1 MIHQST
7 DKKNRFILLIIA
19 FLFLNTINT
28 KDKNFIFG
36 NVENVKVVGL
46 ESHLNDVIKEKL
58 KYLKDQ
64 EILSINKKILSKK
77 ISNYNYIE
85 NFKVF
90 KLYPDNLVL
99 TLKQTTFLASTLK
112 QNKKYLIGSNAKL
125 IDYDIFLNHNDLP
138 TIYGN
143 FKPEDFIILKNK
155 IKNSPLEFNNIE
167 NFFFYP
173 SFRWDIENK
182 NNITIKLPYK
192 NIDDALIQAKK
203 IIDNNNL
210 EGDTIDLRIK
220 NQVILSNE

>member
-7 DKKNRFILLIIA
+7 DKRNNFIFLIIT
-19 FLFLNTINT
+19 FLFLSTVNIKN
-28 KDKNFIFG
+28 KNFIFG
-36 NVENVKVVGL
+36 NVKVIKVIGL
-46 ESHLNDVIKEKL
+46 DHHLNKSIKENL
-58 KYLKDQ
+58 KYLNDK
-64 EILSINKKILSKK
+64 EILSINKEELSKK
-77 ISNYNYIE
+77 ISSYNYIE
-85 NFKVF
+85 NFKVS

-112 QNKKYLIGSNAKL
+112 QNKKYLIGTNAKL
-125 IDYDIFLNHNDLP
+125 IDYDIFANHNDLP

-155 IKNSPLEFNNIE
+155 IKNSPLEYNNII

-192 NIDDALIQAKK
+192 NIDEALIQAKK
-203 IIDNNNL
+203 IIDSNNL

>member
-7 DKKNRFILLIIA
+7 DKKNNFIFLIIA
-19 FLFLNTINT
+19 FLFLSTVNI
-28 KDKNFIFG
+28 KDKNLIFG
-36 NVENVKVVGL
+36 NVEAIKVIGL
-46 ESHLNDVIKEKL
+46 DHHLNKSIKENL
-58 KYLKDQ
+58 KYLNDK
-64 EILSINKKILSKK
+64 EILSINKEELSKK
-77 ISNYNYIE
+77 ISSYNYIE
-85 NFKVF
+85 NFKVS

-112 QNKKYLIGSNAKL
+112 QNKKYLIGTNAKL
-125 IDYDIFLNHNDLP
+125 IDHDIFANHNDLP

-143 FKPEDFIILKNK
+143 FKPEDFILLKNK
-155 IKNSPLEFNNIE
+155 IKNSPLEYNNII

-192 NIDDALIQAKK
+192 NIDEALIQAKK
-203 IIDNNNL
+203 IIDSNNL

>member
-1 MIHQST
+1 MIHQSK
-7 DKKNRFILLIIA
+7 DKKKNFILLIIA
-19 FLFLNTINT
+19 FLFLNTINI
-28 KDKNFIFG
+28 KNKNFIFG
-36 NVENVKVVGL
+36 NIEDIKVIGL
-46 ESHLNDVIKEKL
+46 DHHLNKSVKENL
-58 KYLKDQ
+58 KYLNDR
-64 EILSINKKILSKK
+64 EILSINKEELSKQ

-85 NFKVF
+85 NFKVS
-90 KLYPDNLVL
+90 KLYPHNLIL

-112 QNKKYLIGSNAKL
+112 QNKKYLIGSNSKL
-125 IDYDIFLNHNDLP
+125 IDYDIFSNHNDLP

-143 FKPEDFIILKNK
+143 FKIEDFIILKNK
-155 IKNSPLEFNNIE
+155 IKNSPLEFNNIK

-192 NIDDALIQAKK
+192 NIDEALIQAKK
-203 IIDNNNL
+203 IIDSNNL

>member
-1 MIHQST
+1 MIHQPK
-7 DKKNRFILLIIA
+7 DKKKNFILLIIV
-19 FLFLNTINT
+19 FLFLNTINI
-28 KDKNFIFG
+28 KNKNFIFG
-36 NVENVKVVGL
+36 NVKDIKVIGL
-46 ESHLNDVIKEKL
+46 DHHLNKYIKENL
-58 KYLKDQ
+58 RYLNDN
-64 EILSINKKILSKK
+64 EILSINKEELSKK
-77 ISNYNYIE
+77 ISSYNYIE
-85 NFKVF
+85 NFKVS

>member
-1 MIHQST
+1 MKT
-7 DKKNRFILLIIA
+7 
-19 FLFLNTINT
+19 
-28 KDKNFIFG
+28 
-36 NVENVKVVGL
+36 
-46 ESHLNDVIKEKL
+46 
-58 KYLKDQ
+58 
-64 EILSINKKILSKK
+64 
-77 ISNYNYIE
+77 
-85 NFKVF
+85 FKVY

-99 TLKQTTFLASTLK
+99 NLKQTTFLASTLK

-125 IDYDIFLNHNDLP
+125 IDHNIFTNHNDLP

-143 FKPEDFIILKNK
+143 FKPEDFILLKNK
-155 IKNSPLEFNNIE
+155 IKNSPLEYNNVR

-192 NIDDALIQAKK
+192 NIDEALIQAKK
-203 IIDNNNL
+203 IIDSNNL

>member
-7 DKKNRFILLIIA
+7 DKKNNFIFLIIA
-19 FLFLNTINT
+19 FLFLSTVNI
-28 KDKNFIFG
+28 KDKNLIFG
-36 NVENVKVVGL
+36 NVEAIKVIGL
-46 ESHLNDVIKEKL
+46 DHHLNKSIKENL
-58 KYLKDQ
+58 KYLNDK
-64 EILSINKKILSKK
+64 EILSINKEELSKK

-85 NFKVF
+85 NFKVS

-99 TLKQTTFLASTLK
+99 TLKQATFLASTLK

-125 IDYDIFLNHNDLP
+125 IDHDIFANYNDLP

-143 FKPEDFIILKNK
+143 FKPEDFILLKNK
-155 IKNSPLEFNNIE
+155 IKSSPLEYNNVR

-192 NIDDALIQAKK
+192 NIDEALIQAKK
-203 IIDNNNL
+203 IIDSNNL